1 MASDYVETRNASL
14 DRKDGIAVLAG
25 RSLEPNRG
33 IPLNLDWVRDVR
45 VNTSAV
51 ERRTQTQAARRT
63 VKKEWQAAWLLRAI
77 TCMDLTTLSGDD
89 TDERVRRLC
98 AKGRQP
104 IQQELVQKL
113 GIEQL
118 GIKVAAICVYHTFVE
133 TALAALEGSGIRV
146 AAVSTGFPAGLSPL
160 TERVEEIRR
169 SVEAGADEIDV
180 VITRAHVFGGRWQ
193 ALYDEIAAF
202 KQACGSAH
210 MKVILGT
217 GDLLTLRNVA
227 RASLV
232 AMMAG
237 ADFIKTSTGKE
248 PTNATL
254 PVGLV
259 MTRAIREYAQETGM
273 AVGFK
278 PAGGIRTA
286 KQSLDWLAMIK
297 EELGDSWLR
306 AEMFRFG
313 ASGLLAD
320 IERQL
325 EHFATGR
332 YSGVQ
337 ASDGVGGLA
346 EAPTTEDTEEH
357 GGGQECPPHMEN
369 EHCGK
374 IREHGIRAGAGGS
387 KRGGGLAGA
396 AWTVVWTLHWRLVAG
411 SGGGRVFRHH

>member
-1 MASDYVETRNASL
+1 MPVDRPDY
-14 DRKDGIAVLAG
+14 
-25 RSLEPNRG
+25 EPNRTVGSHVTARDSHAIAGIATLNGRALLSNSG
-33 IPLNLDWVRDVR
+33 IPLDLNWVREVR

-51 ERRTQTQAARRT
+51 ERRAQSQVARRT

-77 TCMDLTTLSGDD
+77 SCMDLTTLSGDD

-98 AKGRQP
+98 AKARHP
-104 IQQELVQKL
+104 IQRELVNKL

-118 GIKVAAICVYHTFVE
+118 EIKVAAVCIYHVFIE
-133 TALAALEGSGIRV
+133 TALHALEGSGVRV

-160 TERVEEIRR
+160 AERVAEIRR
-169 SVEAGADEIDV
+169 SVEAGANEIDV
-180 VITRAHVFGGRWQ
+180 VITRAHVFAGQWQ
-193 ALYDEIAAF
+193 ALYDEVAAF
-202 KQACGSAH
+202 KQACGAAH

-254 PVGLV
+254 PVSLV
-259 MTRAIREYAQETGM
+259 MLRAIREYAQQTGM

-286 KQSLDWLAMIK
+286 KQSLDWLAMMK

-313 ASGLLAD
+313 ASGLLGD

-325 EHFATGR
+325 EHYATGR
-332 YSGVQ
+332 YS
-337 ASDGVGGLA
+337 ADYRHPLA
-346 EAPTTEDTEEH
+346 
-357 GGGQECPPHMEN
+357 
-369 EHCGK
+369 
-374 IREHGIRAGAGGS
+374 
-387 KRGGGLAGA
+387 
-396 AWTVVWTLHWRLVAG
+396 
-411 SGGGRVFRHH
+411 